1 MSVISPNDIIKVLE
15 MLRTKPSVLF
25 RIMANPYSL
34 CLGRRRFGNC
44 SLIFVKLVGKRMEMD
59 EVAGA
64 HSADTEGT
72 GGTPWNSEVPKL

>member
-15 MLRTKPSVLF
+15 MLRIKPSVLF
-25 RIMANPYSL
+25 RLMATPCSL
-34 CLGRRRFGNC
+34 CLGRRGFGNC
-44 SLIFVKLVGKRMEMD
+44 CLIFVKLVGKRMEID

-72 GGTPWNSEVPKL
+72 GGTPRKSEVPKL